1 MAEECVPCLVK
12 TRERMAKFSMASGV
26 CSMLG
31 TSEERE
37 ECQKS
42 VQSMTEDQLDD
53 DQEMAR
59 FFAEMIRKGGVQLFK
74 KFFDNLNRVQA
85 KCFIA
90 GTELLMA
97 DGEVVTPSVQATYDF
112 YREQLA
118 KMIQPEGKEVLA

>member
-1 MAEECVPCLVK
+1 MAEECVPCLIK

-31 TSEERE
+31 TQEERE

-42 VQSMTEDQLDD
+42 VQSMTEAQLDD

-59 FFAEMIRKGGVQLFK
+59 FFAEMIKKGGVQLFK

-85 KCFIA
+85 QCFIS
-90 GTELLMA
+90 GTDLLLS
-97 DGEVVTPSVQATYDF
+97 DGEVITPSVQATYEF
-112 YREQLA
+112 YKEQLS
-118 KMIQPEGKEVLA
+118 KMNPPEGREVLA